1 MKKLASEI
9 AWLQHAVGWSSRQQ
23 PASRAA
29 LVSTSKIPKVSEAWI
44 DHPLTHYIAAARA
57 RSAYRSYDGF
67 MGKAAVLY
75 SAIFILSSG
84 ICLHSRPFLSRAPPR
99 VFRWMSPFLLSIWI
113 LSIAFSRSNGIDM
126 DIVNKGVHAERHP
139 GEVGAD
145 VIKRRLRGDENSN
158 TAAIDDAELN
168 EMKLYHRRF
177 HEKVRHQEKLAES
190 YYENQ
195 KKERDY
201 KNPVNSDAMRIGSNY
216 PCLYGTNVI
225 GLNTALSI
233 LDGHKYSCG
242 LNAIK
247 SAPIIYSFG
256 SDQRQDFELEIL
268 DLRPDAKIF
277 VFEIDQSL
285 MVPVNQRKNSISYNN
300 LGLGYPNSVQR
311 NDAGFIENAGNLK
324 NFSSIMHSF
333 GHTYVDLIKIDCEGC
348 EWDFL
353 EREGNILS
361 RVGQILIEVHSNVP
375 EKVFNVKAKSLI
387 SFVDDMEKHNMRLY
401 HKEPNLSNPVGIKCC
416 SEFSFI
422 QRDWYDWNH
431 HLKFNLT
438 SIQM

>member
-1 MKKLASEI
+1 MYSTRTSSPICPHKF
-9 AWLQHAVGWSSRQQ
+9 SSRDT
-23 PASRAA
+23 PLHPHPVCRISIFSILSFCVFFFVLPRRSFCIDIDGKEDRERIYEYGVEDGTDVTKPRR
-29 LVSTSKIPKVSEAWI
+29 LIGEKKKSNSNSTSS
-44 DHPLTHYIAAARA
+44 L
-57 RSAYRSYDGF
+57 
-67 MGKAAVLY
+67 
-75 SAIFILSSG
+75 LSSP
-84 ICLHSRPFLSRAPPR
+84 L
-99 VFRWMSPFLLSIWI
+99 
-113 LSIAFSRSNGIDM
+113 
-126 DIVNKGVHAERHP
+126 
-139 GEVGAD
+139 
-145 VIKRRLRGDENSN
+145 
-158 TAAIDDAELN
+158 DDELN
-168 EMKLYHRRF
+168 ELKLLHRRF

-201 KNPVNSDAMRIGSNY
+201 KNPLNVDAMRVGSNY
-216 PCLYGTNVI
+216 PCLYGANVI

-247 SAPIIYSFG
+247 GSPIIYSFG

-277 VFEIDQSL
+277 VFEIDPSL
-285 MVPVNQRKNSISYNN
+285 MVPVNQRKNIINYNN

-311 NDAGFIENAGNLK
+311 NDAGFIEHAGNLR
-324 NFSSIMHSF
+324 NFSSIMNLF

-353 EREGNILS
+353 EKEGDILS

-375 EKVFNVKAKSLI
+375 EKVFNIHAKNLI
-387 SFVDDMEKHNMRLY
+387 SFVDEMEKHNMRLY

-431 HLKFNLT
+431 HYKFNFT
-438 SIQM
+438 GVEA

>member
-1 MKKLASEI
+1 MTIETVQLPTTCIPATAVCHYRPFFLFRIHLLPVRRISPLLLSLWVFLLALPGNGGNSTSE
-9 AWLQHAVGWSSRQQ
+9 ARQEKYVG
-23 PASRAA
+23 AHIGK
-29 LVSTSKIPKVSEAWI
+29 LVSNE
-44 DHPLTHYIAAARA
+44 R
-57 RSAYRSYDGF
+57 
-67 MGKAAVLY
+67 MG
-75 SAIFILSSG
+75 
-84 ICLHSRPFLSRAPPR
+84 
-99 VFRWMSPFLLSIWI
+99 
-113 LSIAFSRSNGIDM
+113 
-126 DIVNKGVHAERHP
+126 
-139 GEVGAD
+139 
-145 VIKRRLRGDENSN
+145 RRLRSEENWN
-158 TAAIDDAELN
+158 VAVTDAELN
-168 EMKLYHRRF
+168 ELKQIHRRF
-177 HEKVRHQEKLAES
+177 HEKVRHQERLAEA
-190 YYENQ
+190 YYEHQ
-195 KKERDY
+195 KKEREY
-201 KNPVNSDAMRIGSNY
+201 SNPVNSDAMRVGSNY

-247 SAPIIYSFG
+247 GNPIIYSFG

-277 VFEIDQSL
+277 VFEIDPSL

-300 LGLGYPNSVQR
+300 LGLGYPKSVQR

-324 NFSSIMHSF
+324 NFSCIMKSL

-375 EKVFNVKAKSLI
+375 EKVFNVNAKNLI
-387 SFVDDMEKHNMRLY
+387 SFVDGMEKHDMRLY

-431 HLKFNLT
+431 HQKFNLS
-438 SIQM
+438 SI

>member
-1 MKKLASEI
+1 MKKDVTSLPHIQQGGLA
-9 AWLQHAVGWSSRQQ
+9 GQ
-23 PASRAA
+23 PTTVESGSMR
-29 LVSTSKIPKVSEAWI
+29 KV
-44 DHPLTHYIAAARA
+44 
-57 RSAYRSYDGF
+57 
-67 MGKAAVLY
+67 AVLY
-75 SAIFILSSG
+75 SIVLLLSAG
-84 ICLHSRPFLSRAPPR
+84 VRQNSRLFLSRTPLPA
-99 VFRWMSPFLLSIWI
+99 FRWISPPLLLYLWI
-113 LSIAFSRSNGIDM
+113 LSLGPPVSCEINVDEVRREGYT
-126 DIVNKGVHAERHP
+126 ERYSSKD
-139 GEVGAD
+139 GAD
-145 VIKRRLRGDENSN
+145 AKKRRLRGDENSN
-158 TAAIDDAELN
+158 STAVDAELS
-168 EMKLYHRRF
+168 ELKQFHRRF

-201 KNPVNSDAMRIGSNY
+201 KNPVNSDAMRVGSNY

-247 SAPIIYSFG
+247 SSPIIYSFG

-285 MVPVNQRKNSISYNN
+285 MVPVNQRKNAISYNN
-300 LGLGYPNSVQR
+300 LGLGYPNSIQR

-333 GHTYVDLIKIDCEGC
+333 GHAYVDLIKIDCEGC

-353 EREGNILS
+353 EKEGNILS

-375 EKVFNVKAKSLI
+375 EKVFNSKAKNLI
-387 SFVDDMEKHNMRLY
+387 SFVDGMEKYNMRLY

-416 SEFSFI
+416 TEFSFI
-422 QRDWYDWNH
+422 QHDWYDWNH
-431 HLKFNLT
+431 RLKFNLS
-438 SIQM
+438 SI